1 VAASAAAVTP
11 APASD
16 FADLFERLLR
26 PTSLVELAVLAS
38 CLGFAWLVVRL
49 ARGHTRRPTSV
60 WFGERVVD
68 GVLFPALALAL
79 AVLARWLLL
88 RFQPVAVLHVAVPVL
103 ASLLIIRVA
112 VRVLRV
118 AFPNSQLVRVIERTI
133 SWLVWIGL
141 VLWLTG
147 LLPLLL
153 VELDSVHWK
162 LGGADVSLRSLLE
175 GALSAVVVLVG
186 ALWVSAAI
194 ETRLIGG
201 VTENL
206 SLRKIAANAVRA
218 TLLLVG
224 LLLALSAAGIPLGA
238 LSVLG
243 GALGVGIGFGL
254 QKLASNYVSGF
265 VILAERSLR
274 IGDMVKVDNFEG
286 RITDISTRYTVVRA
300 PNGRASIVPNEMLI
314 TQRVES
320 WSLADSRVSISTS
333 LRVPHGSDLD
343 MLIPRLAAAVAVVP
357 RVIDD
362 PAPSVQL
369 GGFAPEGMELQIAFW
384 IRDSENGQGNVKS
397 DVNLALLR
405 ALNAAGIAIK

>member
-1 VAASAAAVTP
+1 VTP

-405 ALNAAGIAIK
+405 ALNAVGIAIK